1 MAKLNKSPVIS
12 VGKPAEFEPFVTIKR
27 SYERGARIQVYT
39 MERWVTIKGKPDKT
53 SRLPMRVHPKDLHLR
68 YGPISRVLYEMAKD
82 PNKTFDTIPLGTTS
96 GLKLDFPYSVWGKEF
111 TSKMQQSLYLLFTAE
126 ELLWEGV

>member
-1 MAKLNKSPVIS
+1 MSKLNEIRITPAS
-12 VGKPAEFEPFVTIKR
+12 KPAEFEPFVTIKR

-39 MERWVTIKGKPDKT
+39 MKRWVNLVGKPDKT

-82 PNKTFDTIPLGTTS
+82 PEKAFDAIPIGTTS
-96 GLKLDFPYSVWGKEF
+96 QLKLDFPYSVWGGKF
-111 TSKMQQSLYLLFTAE
+111 TTSVQQSLYLLFAAE